1 MLNLENEEL
10 ENVKGGGLTLW
21 GAVGIVTG
29 VIFVIGVIDGFVRPL
44 SCNN

>member
-10 ENVKGGGLTLW
+10 KNVKGGGLTLW

-29 VIFVIGVIDGFVRPL
+29 VIFVIGVIDGL
-44 SCNN
+44 IKLK

>member
-10 ENVKGGGLTLW
+10 KNVKGGGLTLW
-21 GAVGIVTG
+21 GAVGIV
-29 VIFVIGVIDGFVRPL
+29 IGVIDGFVRPL